1 MFRFAHPEFL
11 YALLVIPV
19 LIGLFYYSL
28 YQKSKRLKVIGD
40 KKLLAN
46 LMPEASHW
54 RPRVKFY
61 VLLIAITLSIFMVA
75 GPQFGSKLQKVKR
88 SGIEMVIAVDV
99 SNSMLA
105 QDLTPSRMQRAKQL
119 LSRLID
125 QSQNNKVALL
135 VFAGDAYVQMP
146 MTTDVMSAK
155 MFLNSI
161 NPGMVPIQG
170 TAIGS
175 AIRMG
180 MGLFTTDA
188 ETGKSI
194 IIITDGENHED
205 DAVEAARA
213 AAEQGVKVNV
223 VGIGSTKGAPIPIS
237 GSSNNFM
244 KDAEGKTVITKL
256 NEAMAREVAK
266 AGEGVYVRADNTNGA
281 LQALINEVR
290 TMKSAEFER
299 KTYSEYNEQFP
310 GLAWIALI
318 LLLVDAFLLERKYGW
333 ISSIHIF
340 NRKK

>member
-205 DAVEAARA
+205 DATAQAKQALEHGVTVHVMGVGTP
-213 AAEQGVKVNV
+213 QG
-223 VGIGSTKGAPIPIS
+223 SPIPI
-237 GSSNNFM
+237 
-244 KDAEGKTVITKL
+244 EGTNSFRRDRDGNVVVTKL
-256 NEAMAREVAK
+256 NESMCQDIAD
-266 AGEGVYVRADNTNGA
+266 AGGGVYVRADNSVTA
-281 LQALINEVR
+281 VLSLQSELDQLA
-290 TMKSAEFER
+290 KSDMEQMI
-299 KTYSEYNEQFP
+299 YSEYNEQYAVI
-310 GLAWIALI
+310 GWIVFV
-318 LLLVDAFLLERKYGW
+318 LLLLEVLLTERKNPL
-333 ISSIHIF
+333 F
-340 NRKK
+340 KNFKLF

>member
-1 MFRFAHPEFL
+1 
-11 YALLVIPV
+11 
-19 LIGLFYYSL
+19 
-28 YQKSKRLKVIGD
+28 
-40 KKLLAN
+40 
-46 LMPEASHW
+46 MPEASHW

-205 DAVEAARA
+205 DATAQAKKALEHGVTVHVMGVGTP
-213 AAEQGVKVNV
+213 QG
-223 VGIGSTKGAPIPIS
+223 SPIPI
-237 GSSNNFM
+237 
-244 KDAEGKTVITKL
+244 EGTNSFRRDRDGNVVVTKL
-256 NEAMAREVAK
+256 NESMCQDI
-266 AGEGVYVRADNTNGA
+266 AGMQIHPRSWWRIHHAHQE
-281 LQALINEVR
+281 
-290 TMKSAEFER
+290 
-299 KTYSEYNEQFP
+299 
-310 GLAWIALI
+310 
-318 LLLVDAFLLERKYGW
+318 
-333 ISSIHIF
+333 SSCHTSF
-340 NRKK
+340 RNPAV